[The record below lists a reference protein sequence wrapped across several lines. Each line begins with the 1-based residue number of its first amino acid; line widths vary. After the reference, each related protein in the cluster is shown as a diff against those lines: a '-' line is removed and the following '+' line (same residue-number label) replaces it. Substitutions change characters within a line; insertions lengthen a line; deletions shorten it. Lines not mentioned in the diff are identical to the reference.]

1 MFGGSAEEKAGT
13 RDRLRR
19 LMRDLVVGEVK
30 PK

>member
-1 MFGGSAEEKAGT
+1 MVGGVVEEKHGT

-19 LMRDLVVGEVK
+19 LMRDLVVGEIK